1 MRFRGNGAQ
10 RHGAGGKALDDLS
23 GRFHLIDGNGLAGVD
38 LELEQAAQGE
48 HAARLVVDDLR
59 VFLVGVV
66 VVGARRMLQLGDGV
80 GRPHVFFAAGAPGIV
95 AACIEHI
102 GEHGRIAEGIAVHAQ
117 RFFAHLEHAD
127 AFDLRGSAGE
137 VFVHQR
143 ARQAH
148 GLEDLRAAIAHIS
161 GDAHFGHHLLHA
173 LADGLDVVGDGL
185 LDTEIA
191 RQVFG
196 HCRNG
201 VERQIRVHRLGA
213 IACEH
218 GEMMRFARAA
228 GFHHQPGLRAQTVGG
243 EVLMHRAQGKQRGN
257 GHALRAHVAVGD
269 DENVVAALERIHRFG
284 ANGRNARLDAFM
296 PPGHRITDVEF
307 EAAELAAGV
316 LGNGAQ
322 PRHVVVVEHRLADF
336 QPHGRIDLID
346 VEQIGPRADEGH
358 QRHHHV
364 LADRIDRRIG
374 HLRE

>member
-10 RHGAGGKALDDLS
+10 RHGASSKALDDLC

-66 VVGARRMLQLGDGV
+66 VAGAGGMLQLGDGV
-80 GRPHVFFAAGAPGIV
+80 GRPHMFFAAGAPGVV
-95 AACIEHI
+95 AASIEHI
-102 GEHGRIAEGIAVHAQ
+102 GEHGRIAEGFAVHAQ

-148 GLEDLRAAIAHIS
+148 SLEDLRAAVAHI
-161 GDAHFGHHLLHA
+161 GGNAHFGHHLLQA

-185 LDTEIA
+185 LGAEIA

-201 VERQIRVHRLGA
+201 VERQIRVHRFGA
-213 IACEH
+213 IAREH
-218 GEMMRFARAA
+218 GEMMRFARAT
-228 GFHHQPGLRAQTVGG
+228 GFHHQPGLGAQAVGG

-257 GHALRAHVAVGD
+257 GHLLRAHVAVGD
-269 DENVVAALERIHRFG
+269 DENIVTALERIHRFG

-296 PPGHRITDVEF
+296 PPSHRIADVEL
-307 EAAELAAGV
+307 ETAELAAGV
-316 LGNGAQ
+316 LGDGAQ
-322 PRHVVVVEHRLADF
+322 PRHVVVVEHGLADF

-346 VEQIGPRADEGH
+346 VE
-358 QRHHHV
+358 
-364 LADRIDRRIG
+364 
-374 HLRE
+374 